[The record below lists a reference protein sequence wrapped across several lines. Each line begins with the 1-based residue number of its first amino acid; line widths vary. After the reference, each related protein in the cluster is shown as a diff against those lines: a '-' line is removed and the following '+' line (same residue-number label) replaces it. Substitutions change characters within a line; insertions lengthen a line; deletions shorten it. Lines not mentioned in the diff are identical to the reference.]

1 MSTDYADSH
10 GLKRIILPAGK
21 RKKDT
26 ERTGIRKEQKHRKNR
41 HAERADLIMVINDEE
56 CLIYSE
62 KLYINIVDVDNDQ
75 YAACLKVHISDI

>member
-1 MSTDYADSH
+1 
-10 GLKRIILPAGK
+10 
-21 RKKDT
+21 
-26 ERTGIRKEQKHRKNR
+26 
-41 HAERADLIMVINDEE
+41 MVINDEE